1 MSEGWIRVSERI
13 IEQLKCLE
21 DTKDKDRLELVRSL
35 RFVLSVLQRSLIGWS
50 QWVSN
55 PDIMTIFSQEDLES
69 MTKKLSEFTR
79 SFVEYDLK
87 MTSLG
92 AEKGL
97 KAPKKV
103 SKKQKEERSERFY
116 V

>member
-1 MSEGWIRVSERI
+1 MA
-13 IEQLKCLE
+13 
-21 DTKDKDRLELVRSL
+21 L
-35 RFVLSVLQRSLIGWS
+35 RFVLSVLQRSLIGWT

-55 PDIMTIFSQEDLES
+55 PDIMTIFSQEDLEK
-69 MTKKLSEFTR
+69 MTKTLSEFTR

-92 AEKGL
+92 AKKGL

-103 SKKQKEERSERFY
+103 AKKQMDERTERFY